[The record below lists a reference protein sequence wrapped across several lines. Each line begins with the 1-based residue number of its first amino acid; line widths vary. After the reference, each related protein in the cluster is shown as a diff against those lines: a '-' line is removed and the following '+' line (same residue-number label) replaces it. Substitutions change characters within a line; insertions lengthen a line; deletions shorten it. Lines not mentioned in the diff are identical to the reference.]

1 MPLEERILDRL
12 TALEVAFTAHITAED
27 IVLRRIQCS
36 LDSLLAS
43 RTFVRG
49 MIRMVVII
57 SSVVSGL
64 VTMGIMYFKR

>member
-12 TALEVAFTAHITAED
+12 TALEVAFTAHVAAED

>member
-1 MPLEERILDRL
+1 MPLEERILERL
-12 TALEVAFTAHITAED
+12 TALEVALSTHVAAED
-27 IVLRRIQCS
+27 ILLARIQCS

-49 MIRMVVII
+49 MIRMVAII
-57 SSVVSGL
+57 STVVSAL